1 MGKKRHQ
8 TQNGKTSSSNTK
20 TFETVAYVRLNKRT
34 LVNSSFHSEL
44 KHFVR
49 FTSFLP
55 PASNNGGRLFIFDHR
70 PQMIET
76 VKGYKNRKSKKRNS
90 MNRFIRNG
98 SEPAKVIV
106 MKKPNGQFYINI
118 FPVGREINVD
128 KELAEGSW
136 ESLYGKSIFG
146 GDPFWAL
153 IDNDGPSVGFIA
165 VQDIDPTSER
175 RLQITEPEEKQIV

>member
-20 TFETVAYVRLNKRT
+20 TFEAIAYVRLNKQT

-49 FTSFLP
+49 FTSFLSP
-55 PASNNGGRLFIFDHR
+55 ISNNGGRLFIFDHR
-70 PQMIET
+70 PQVIEM
-76 VKGYKNRKSKKRNS
+76 VKRYKNRKSKKRSS
-90 MNRFIRNG
+90 MSRFIRND
-98 SEPAKVIV
+98 SDPAKIVV

-118 FPVGREINVD
+118 FPVDRKSNTD
-128 KELAEGSW
+128 KELTEGSW

-153 IDNDGPSVGFIA
+153 IDNDSTSVGFIS
-165 VQDIDPTSER
+165 VQDIDPKSER
-175 RLQITEPEEKQIV
+175 RLLITELEEKQIV